1 MAETW
6 TCPKC
11 STVNEDVRESCMVCG
26 TDKSGIAPVER
37 PASEAP
43 PGIIFPEELFPP
55 PPPWRPPAPGPPPP
69 PRPMPPPSEPSRPTP
84 VRPTA
89 SKPRSPESPPVMERV
104 QRSRRAATSM
114 VLGIGHIGLFLAAF
128 VFLLTEIGVGQWV
141 VRLVYFDIANIPAWQ
156 AGPIIHQAIVLLD
169 ILPLSIMKWPYLLL
183 AVACLVMRL
192 ATRMPGPLSLIIA
205 IPAALYGVLIAIAEL
220 PVFVD
225 IWLLA
230 LPTLIGSCFVVAK
243 TLPKPRV

>member
-1 MAETW
+1 
-6 TCPKC
+6 
-11 STVNEDVRESCMVCG
+11 MVCC

-43 PGIIFPEELFPP
+43 PGIIFPEELLPPP
-55 PPPWRPPAPGPPPP
+55 PPPWRPPTPGPPPP
-69 PRPMPPPSEPSRPTP
+69 P
-84 VRPTA
+84 RPTA
-89 SKPRSPESPPVMERV
+89 SKPRSPESPPVMERG
-104 QRSRRAATSM
+104 QRSRRVATGM

-141 VRLVYFDIANIPAWQ
+141 LRLVDFDIANIPAWQ
-156 AGPIIHQAIVLLD
+156 GGPIIHQAIVLLD
-169 ILPLSIMKWPYLLL
+169 ILPLSVMKWPYLLL

-192 ATRMPGPLSLIIA
+192 ATRMPGPLSLVIA

-225 IWLLA
+225 VWLLA

-243 TLPKPRV
+243 TLPEPRV